1 MRAQNIWVNVE
12 EITWLWE
19 HLRNAQ
25 SRHEQGSAHLK
36 ALREALDGAAV
47 VLPNQMP
54 PDVVTMQS
62 HVLLRDLASNE
73 EMECVL
79 VFPDDAD
86 ALMGRI
92 SVVAPIGTAI
102 LGRRAGDVI
111 QVKLPAGVRKM
122 RIERILHQPEATAMA
137 SREACV

>member
-1 MRAQNIWVNVE
+1 MRTQDIRVNVE
-12 EITWLWE
+12 EITRLWE

-47 VLPNQMP
+47 VLPNQIP

-73 EMECVL
+73 EMECAL

-92 SVVAPIGTAI
+92 SVVAPIGAAI

-111 QVKLPAGVRKM
+111 QVKVPAGVRKM
-122 RIERILHQPEATAMA
+122 RIEQILHQPEATAMA